1 MLNSLLSQNHTNLI
15 HFFTLMNK
23 KSITVKTP
31 QCFLSNFKII
41 RARQEQE
48 RLFHPKRFV
57 QRYRVPFSLSPC
69 VHVNQ

>member
-1 MLNSLLSQNHTNLI
+1 MLNSLLSQTHTNLI

-23 KSITVKTP
+23 KSIAVKTL

-41 RARQEQE
+41 HARQEQE
-48 RLFHPKRFV
+48 CLFHPKRFV
-57 QRYRVPFSLSPC
+57 QRCRVPFSLSLY